1 MKKMLI
7 LALGFIFAISCVNQ
21 KNEVDAKTLM
31 VMHKLIE
38 RSHPDTVDKYLDYYA
53 GKYQLPV
60 EFSKLADGKYHGE
73 SPYDD
78 YMYKHIVSFTV
89 ENSKLSEIEYDEVHE
104 DGHSKKSDSVYNAEM
119 NNNAYGSAPRV
130 TYDNYEKQLLEHQNF
145 KDVDAI
151 SGATYSKYRLKYAFW
166 RAVLNGPGK
175 HSSPR

>member
-21 KNEVDAKTLM
+21 KNEVDAETLM

-53 GKYQLPV
+53 
-60 EFSKLADGKYHGE
+60 GKYHGE